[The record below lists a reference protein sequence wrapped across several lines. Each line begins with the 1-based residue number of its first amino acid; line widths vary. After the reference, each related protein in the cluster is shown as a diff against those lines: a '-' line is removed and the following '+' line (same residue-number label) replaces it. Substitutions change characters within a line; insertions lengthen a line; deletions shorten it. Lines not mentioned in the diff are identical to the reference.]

1 MNVSPLCATF
11 PKTISC
17 DVPAVGASGGMQW
30 HNGLCVLSQNII
42 NEKIY
47 LLLWFYLAS
56 GDLVISFFAGVG
68 TGIGIIA

>member
-17 DVPAVGASGGMQW
+17 DVPAVGASGGPQW

-47 LLLWFYLAS
+47 LLLWFYL
-56 GDLVISFFAGVG
+56 G
-68 TGIGIIA
+68 